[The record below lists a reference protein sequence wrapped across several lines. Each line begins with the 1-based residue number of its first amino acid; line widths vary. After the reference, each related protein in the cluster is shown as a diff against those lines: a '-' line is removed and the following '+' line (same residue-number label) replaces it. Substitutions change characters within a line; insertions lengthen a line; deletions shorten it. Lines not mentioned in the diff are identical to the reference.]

1 MFFPRT
7 RFPSMW
13 SKFLF
18 LAAAVPVLAFAAP
31 ETDPRLGA
39 PFGKRA
45 RPSLGSEQAPIIVV
59 EFGSYKCGH
68 CEEFHQNVFP
78 ALKKGYVDSGKV
90 QWFMVPTSDNPADQT
105 GQIFLIGRCVEQQGK
120 FWDQLQFLMTISR
133 RPPSFLNDLVAKN
146 SAINPEELTFCLQQ
160 RATRILVGKD
170 FEDYHALK
178 VVGTPTFVIRKLR
191 ADGTRAETTVRGYQP
206 AEYFQRIFDELAKTP

>member
-1 MFFPRT
+1 MRST
-7 RFPSMW
+7 
-13 SKFLF
+13 LF
-18 LAAAVPVLAFAAP
+18 LLFAALPGLAFAVA

-39 PFGKRA
+39 PFEKRA
-45 RPSLGSEQAPIIVV
+45 RPSLGSELAPIVVV

-78 ALKKGYVDSGKV
+78 ALKQGYVDAGKV
-90 QWFMVPTSDNPADQT
+90 QWFIVPTSDNPADQS

-120 FWDQLQFLMTISR
+120 FWDQLQFLMTLSR
-133 RPPSFLNDLVAKN
+133 RPPSFLNDLVRKN
-146 SAINPEELTFCLQQ
+146 SAINGEDLTFCLQQ
-160 RATRILVGKD
+160 RDTRILVAKD

-178 VVGTPTFVIRKLR
+178 VGGTPTFVIRKLR
-191 ADGTRAETTVRGYQP
+191 ADGTRAETTVRGYQS